1 MQAVCKTLSL
11 SHPGVDDLVLE
22 TSLLQ
27 TLIKQLTTSLDNVFG
42 VELIVIMSPLT
53 IDIFAPL
60 KNEKVVGLTELL
72 LGSSYFYFLQLEFY
86 DITYYGS

>member
-27 TLIKQLTTSLDNVFG
+27 TLIKQLTTFLDNVFG
-42 VELIVIMSPLT
+42 EELIVIMSPLT
-53 IDIFAPL
+53 VDIFASL
-60 KNEKVVGLTELL
+60 KNEKVVDLTELL
-72 LGSSYFYFLQLEFY
+72 LECSYFFVLQLEFY

>member
-27 TLIKQLTTSLDNVFG
+27 TLIKQLTTFLGNVFG
-42 VELIVIMSPLT
+42 VELIVVIMSPLT
-53 IDIFAPL
+53 VDIFAP
-60 KNEKVVGLTELL
+60 
-72 LGSSYFYFLQLEFY
+72 
-86 DITYYGS
+86 